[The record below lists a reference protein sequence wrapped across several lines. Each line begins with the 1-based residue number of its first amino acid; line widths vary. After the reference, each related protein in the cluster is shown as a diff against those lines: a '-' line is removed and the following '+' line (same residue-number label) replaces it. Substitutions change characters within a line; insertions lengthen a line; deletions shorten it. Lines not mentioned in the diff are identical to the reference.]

1 MKKKTI
7 FSLIC
12 CLLVIFG
19 LTGCGLGT
27 SSKDDSKDYNI
38 TIKEIDGID
47 VKAYISSGQNQLI
60 VSATNNSGKTI
71 GSGYIKVN
79 YYDENNNKITIYGTD
94 DTRYNM
100 FENEKEIVF
109 GFELPT
115 ENNVNYYIPAR
126 TEVEVSID
134 EEYQNNYSHIIDKYV
149 ENFNYSYSTDDQAI
163 TLSLK
168 NTSTSEDTAPRSVSV
183 VFYKNNKP
191 VYSKDISFIFKK
203 VNAGETTTSVFDI
216 PTDYKKSKETGQS
229 VLLDYDSIKIFRI
242 VEGIS

>member
-1 MKKKTI
+1 MKKI

-12 CLLVIFG
+12 CLLVILG
-19 LTGCGLGT
+19 LTGCGLGV

-47 VKAYISSGQNQLI
+47 VKAYISSGQSQLI
-60 VSATNNSGKTI
+60 VSATNNSGKII
-71 GSGYIKVN
+71 GSGNIKVN
-79 YYDENNNKITIYGTD
+79 YYDENNNKITVYGSD
-94 DTRYNM
+94 DIRYNM
-100 FENEKEIVF
+100 FENKKEIVF

-115 ENNVNYYIPAR
+115 ESNVNYYIPAR

-149 ENFNYSYSTDDQAI
+149 ENFNYSYSTNDQSI

-183 VFYKNNKP
+183 VFYKNNRP
-191 VYSKDISFIFKK
+191 VYAKDIMFWLEKIG
-203 VNAGETTTSVFDI
+203 AGETTTSDFNI